1 MQLFPL
7 AKGNF
12 NYSNKHTFSLLLDCT
27 KKSARGNERRKIM
40 NKILMFVEDK
50 LVPPLNKMAN
60 QHHLNA
66 VKNGMMVTVPLTII
80 GSIFLL
86 IPNIPIDPIQS
97 FFEPYAAMIT
107 TVNTITIGIVGLV
120 GAASVAY
127 YFALGYTDIKI
138 DPLITA
144 FVSVA
149 AFLLATLTDEYAIN
163 LELFGTKGL
172 FTAILV
178 ALMSGMIMHFFQKR
192 DLVIHFPDTVPPLVS
207 KSFMSLVP
215 AFVILTIIWI
225 IRVILGINV
234 NQILMDCFSP
244 FVFALNTLP
253 GFLVFMFIRSML
265 WSVGIHGGAVLA
277 VADPFFLTM
286 FGANAA
292 AFAAGTQPPYI
303 TASGFT
309 MFVFL
314 GGGGATLPLVLMM
327 IRSKEKGFSTLG
339 KLCLPASIFEI
350 NEPVV
355 FGVPLV
361 MNPYMMIPY
370 TLSTL
375 ILSAGTYLLMLFNSI
390 GRPVANIPW
399 TIPPLFSHYL
409 VTGGNI
415 PAVIWGGISLLI
427 AGCIYYPF
435 FKAMERQRLAVEKRI
450 GA

>member
-1 MQLFPL
+1 M
-7 AKGNF
+7 
-12 NYSNKHTFSLLLDCT
+12 T
-27 KKSARGNERRKIM
+27 
-40 NKILMFVEDK
+40 KILNFVETK
-50 LVPPLNKMAN
+50 LAPPLNKMAS
-60 QHHLNA
+60 QHHLSA
-66 VKNGMMVTVPLTII
+66 VKNGMIVTVPLTII

-86 IPNIPIDPIQS
+86 IPNIPIAAIKN
-97 FFEPYAAMIT
+97 FFEPYANMIT
-107 TVNTITIGIVGLV
+107 TVNTVTIGSVGLV

-127 YFALGYTDIKI
+127 YFALEYTDIKI

-144 FVSVA
+144 FVSVV
-149 AFLLATLTDEYAIN
+149 AFLLATLTDEFTIDTG
-163 LELFGTKGL
+163 LFGTRGL
-172 FTAILV
+172 FTGILV
-178 ALMSGMIMHFFQKR
+178 ALLTGTITHFFQKKN
-192 DLVIHFPDTVPPLVS
+192 LVIRFPDTVPPLVS
-207 KSFMSLVP
+207 KSFMSLIP
-215 AFVILTIIWI
+215 AFVVLTLVWI
-225 IRVILGINV
+225 IRVVLGINV
-234 NQILMDCFSP
+234 NQVLMDCFSP
-244 FVFALNTLP
+244 FIFALNTLP

-286 FGANAA
+286 FGENVA
-292 AFAAGTQPPYI
+292 AFAAGTLPPYI

-339 KLCLPASIFEI
+339 KLCLPASLFEI

-375 ILSAGTYLLMLFNSI
+375 TLSAGTYLLMLFNII

-415 PAVIWGGISLLI
+415 PAVIWGIAELFI
-427 AGCIYYPF
+427 AGAIYYPF
-435 FKAMERQRLAVEKRI
+435 FKAMEKQRLEGNEI
-450 GA
+450 E

>member
-1 MQLFPL
+1 
-7 AKGNF
+7 
-12 NYSNKHTFSLLLDCT
+12 
-27 KKSARGNERRKIM
+27 M
-40 NKILMFVEDK
+40 NKILNFVETK
-50 LVPPLNKMAN
+50 LAPPLNKMAS
-60 QHHLNA
+60 QHHLSA
-66 VKNGMMVTVPLTII
+66 VKNGMIVTVPLTII

-86 IPNIPIDPIQS
+86 IPNIPIAAIKN
-97 FFEPYAAMIT
+97 FFEPYANMIT
-107 TVNTITIGIVGLV
+107 TVNTVTIGSVGLV

-127 YFALGYTDIKI
+127 YFALEYTDIKI

-144 FVSVA
+144 FVSVV
-149 AFLLATLTDEYAIN
+149 AFLLATLTDEFTIDTG
-163 LELFGTKGL
+163 LFGTRGL
-172 FTAILV
+172 FTGILV
-178 ALMSGMIMHFFQKR
+178 ALLTGTITHFFQKKN
-192 DLVIHFPDTVPPLVS
+192 LVIRFPDTVPPLVS
-207 KSFMSLVP
+207 KSFMSLIP
-215 AFVILTIIWI
+215 ALVVLTLVWI
-225 IRVILGINV
+225 IRVVLGINV
-234 NQILMDCFSP
+234 NQVLMDCFSP
-244 FVFALNTLP
+244 FIFALNTLP

-286 FGANAA
+286 FGENVA
-292 AFAAGTQPPYI
+292 AFAAGTLPPYI

-339 KLCLPASIFEI
+339 KLCLPASLFEI

-375 ILSAGTYLLMLFNSI
+375 TLSAGTYLLMLFNII

-415 PAVIWGGISLLI
+415 PAVIWGIAELFI
-427 AGCIYYPF
+427 AGAIYYPF
-435 FKAMERQRLAVEKRI
+435 FKAMEKQRLEGNEI
-450 GA
+450 E

>member
-1 MQLFPL
+1 
-7 AKGNF
+7 
-12 NYSNKHTFSLLLDCT
+12 
-27 KKSARGNERRKIM
+27 M
-40 NKILMFVEDK
+40 NKILNFVETK
-50 LVPPLNKMAN
+50 LAPPLNKMAS
-60 QHHLNA
+60 QHHLSA
-66 VKNGMMVTVPLTII
+66 VKNGMIVTVPLTII

-86 IPNIPIDPIQS
+86 IPNIPIAAIKN
-97 FFEPYAAMIT
+97 FFEPYANMIT
-107 TVNTITIGIVGLV
+107 TVNTVSIGSVGLV

-127 YFALGYTDIKI
+127 YFALEYTDIKI

-144 FVSVA
+144 FVSVV
-149 AFLLATLTDEYAIN
+149 AFLLATLTDEFTIDTG
-163 LELFGTKGL
+163 LFGTRGL
-172 FTAILV
+172 FTGILV
-178 ALMSGMIMHFFQKR
+178 ALLTGTITHFFQKKN
-192 DLVIHFPDTVPPLVS
+192 LVIRFPDTVPPLVS
-207 KSFMSLVP
+207 KSFMSLIP
-215 AFVILTIIWI
+215 AFVVLTLVWI
-225 IRVILGINV
+225 IRVVLGINV
-234 NQILMDCFSP
+234 NQVLMDCFSP
-244 FVFALNTLP
+244 FIFALNTLP

-286 FGANAA
+286 FGENVA
-292 AFAAGTQPPYI
+292 AFAAGTLPPYI

-339 KLCLPASIFEI
+339 KLCLPASLFEI

-375 ILSAGTYLLMLFNSI
+375 TLSAGTYLLMLFNII

-415 PAVIWGGISLLI
+415 PAVIWGIAELFI
-427 AGCIYYPF
+427 AGAIYYPF
-435 FKAMERQRLAVEKRI
+435 FKAMEKQRLEGNEI
-450 GA
+450 E

>member
-1 MQLFPL
+1 
-7 AKGNF
+7 
-12 NYSNKHTFSLLLDCT
+12 
-27 KKSARGNERRKIM
+27 M
-40 NKILMFVEDK
+40 NKILNFVETK
-50 LVPPLNKMAN
+50 LAPPLNKMAS
-60 QHHLNA
+60 QHHLSA
-66 VKNGMMVTVPLTII
+66 VKNGMIVTVPLTII

-86 IPNIPIDPIQS
+86 IPNIPIAAIKN
-97 FFEPYAAMIT
+97 FFEPYANMIT
-107 TVNTITIGIVGLV
+107 TVNTVTIGSVGLV

-127 YFALGYTDIKI
+127 YFALEYTDIKI

-144 FVSVA
+144 FVSVV
-149 AFLLATLTDEYAIN
+149 AFLLATLTDEFTIDTG
-163 LELFGTKGL
+163 LFGTRGL
-172 FTAILV
+172 FTGILV
-178 ALMSGMIMHFFQKR
+178 ALLTGTITHFFQKKN
-192 DLVIHFPDTVPPLVS
+192 LVIRFPDTVPPLVS
-207 KSFMSLVP
+207 KSFMSLIP
-215 AFVILTIIWI
+215 AFVVLTLVWI
-225 IRVILGINV
+225 IRVVLGINV
-234 NQILMDCFSP
+234 NQVLMDCFSP
-244 FVFALNTLP
+244 FIFALNTLP

-286 FGANAA
+286 FGENVA
-292 AFAAGTQPPYI
+292 AFAAGTLPPYI

-327 IRSKEKGFSTLG
+327 ICSKEKGFSTLG
-339 KLCLPASIFEI
+339 KLCLPASLFEI

-375 ILSAGTYLLMLFNSI
+375 TLSAGTYLLMLFNII

-415 PAVIWGGISLLI
+415 PAVIWGIAELFI
-427 AGCIYYPF
+427 AGAIYYPF
-435 FKAMERQRLAVEKRI
+435 FKAMEKQRLEGNEI
-450 GA
+450 E

>member
-1 MQLFPL
+1 
-7 AKGNF
+7 
-12 NYSNKHTFSLLLDCT
+12 
-27 KKSARGNERRKIM
+27 M
-40 NKILMFVEDK
+40 NKILNFVETK
-50 LVPPLNKMAN
+50 LAPPLNKMAS
-60 QHHLNA
+60 QHHLSA
-66 VKNGMMVTVPLTII
+66 VKNGMIVTVPLTII

-86 IPNIPIDPIQS
+86 IPNIPIAAIKN
-97 FFEPYAAMIT
+97 FFEPYANMIT
-107 TVNTITIGIVGLV
+107 TVNTVTIGSVGLV

-127 YFALGYTDIKI
+127 YFALEYTDIKI

-144 FVSVA
+144 FVSVV
-149 AFLLATLTDEYAIN
+149 AFLLATLTDEFTIDTG
-163 LELFGTKGL
+163 LFGTRGL
-172 FTAILV
+172 FTGILV
-178 ALMSGMIMHFFQKR
+178 ALLTGTITHFFQKKN
-192 DLVIHFPDTVPPLVS
+192 LVIRFPDTVPPLVS
-207 KSFMSLVP
+207 KSFMSLIP
-215 AFVILTIIWI
+215 AFVVLTLVWI
-225 IRVILGINV
+225 IRVVLGINV
-234 NQILMDCFSP
+234 NQVLMDCFSP
-244 FVFALNTLP
+244 FIFALNTLP

-286 FGANAA
+286 FGENVA
-292 AFAAGTQPPYI
+292 AFAAGTLPPYI

-339 KLCLPASIFEI
+339 KLCLPASLFEI

-375 ILSAGTYLLMLFNSI
+375 TLSAGTYLLMLFNII

-415 PAVIWGGISLLI
+415 PAVIWGIAELFI
-427 AGCIYYPF
+427 AGAIYYPF
-435 FKAMERQRLAVEKRI
+435 FKAMEKQRLEGNEIK
-450 GA
+450 

>member
-1 MQLFPL
+1 
-7 AKGNF
+7 
-12 NYSNKHTFSLLLDCT
+12 
-27 KKSARGNERRKIM
+27 M
-40 NKILMFVEDK
+40 NKIVNFVETK
-50 LVPPLNKMAN
+50 LAPPLNKMAS
-60 QHHLNA
+60 QHHLSV
-66 VKNGMMVTVPLTII
+66 VKNGMIVTVPLTII

-86 IPNIPIDPIQS
+86 IPNIPIAAIKN
-97 FFEPYAAMIT
+97 FFEPYANMIT
-107 TVNTITIGIVGLV
+107 TVNTVTIGSVGLV

-127 YFALGYTDIKI
+127 YFALEYTDIKI

-144 FVSVA
+144 FVSVV
-149 AFLLATLTDEYAIN
+149 AFLLATLTDEFTIDTG
-163 LELFGTKGL
+163 LFGTRGL
-172 FTAILV
+172 FTGILV
-178 ALMSGMIMHFFQKR
+178 ALLTGTITHFFQKKN
-192 DLVIHFPDTVPPLVS
+192 LVIRFPDTVPPLVS
-207 KSFMSLVP
+207 KSFMSLIP
-215 AFVILTIIWI
+215 AFVVLTLVWI
-225 IRVILGINV
+225 IRVVLGINV
-234 NQILMDCFSP
+234 NQVLMDCFSP
-244 FVFALNTLP
+244 FIFALNTLP

-286 FGANAA
+286 FGENVA
-292 AFAAGTQPPYI
+292 AFAAGTLPPYI

-339 KLCLPASIFEI
+339 KLCLPASLFEI

-375 ILSAGTYLLMLFNSI
+375 TLSAGTYLLMLFNII

-415 PAVIWGGISLLI
+415 PAVIWGIAELFI
-427 AGCIYYPF
+427 AGAIYYPF
-435 FKAMERQRLAVEKRI
+435 FKAMEKQRLEGNEI
-450 GA
+450 E

>member
-1 MQLFPL
+1 
-7 AKGNF
+7 
-12 NYSNKHTFSLLLDCT
+12 
-27 KKSARGNERRKIM
+27 M
-40 NKILMFVEDK
+40 NKILNFVETK
-50 LVPPLNKMAN
+50 LAPPLNKMAS
-60 QHHLNA
+60 QHHLSA
-66 VKNGMMVTVPLTII
+66 VKNGMIVTVPLTII

-86 IPNIPIDPIQS
+86 IPNIPIAAIKN
-97 FFEPYAAMIT
+97 FFEPYANMIT
-107 TVNTITIGIVGLV
+107 TVNTVTIGSVGLV

-127 YFALGYTDIKI
+127 YFALEYTDIKI

-144 FVSVA
+144 FVSVV
-149 AFLLATLTDEYAIN
+149 AFLLATLTDEFTIDTG
-163 LELFGTKGL
+163 LFGTRGL
-172 FTAILV
+172 FTGILV
-178 ALMSGMIMHFFQKR
+178 ALLTGTITHFFQKKN
-192 DLVIHFPDTVPPLVS
+192 LVIRFPDTVPPLVS
-207 KSFMSLVP
+207 KSFMSPIP
-215 AFVILTIIWI
+215 AFVVLTLVWI
-225 IRVILGINV
+225 IRVVLGINV
-234 NQILMDCFSP
+234 NQVLMDCFSP
-244 FVFALNTLP
+244 FIFALNTLP

-286 FGANAA
+286 FGENVA
-292 AFAAGTQPPYI
+292 AFAAGTLPPYI

-339 KLCLPASIFEI
+339 KLCLPASLFEI

-375 ILSAGTYLLMLFNSI
+375 TLSAGTYLLMLFNII

-415 PAVIWGGISLLI
+415 PAVIWGIAELFI
-427 AGCIYYPF
+427 AGAIYYPF
-435 FKAMERQRLAVEKRI
+435 FKAMEKQRLEGNEI
-450 GA
+450 E

>member
-1 MQLFPL
+1 
-7 AKGNF
+7 
-12 NYSNKHTFSLLLDCT
+12 
-27 KKSARGNERRKIM
+27 M
-40 NKILMFVEDK
+40 NKILNFVETK
-50 LVPPLNKMAN
+50 LAPPLNKMAS
-60 QHHLNA
+60 QHHLSA
-66 VKNGMMVTVPLTII
+66 VKNGMIVTVPLTII

-86 IPNIPIDPIQS
+86 IPNTPIAAIKN
-97 FFEPYAAMIT
+97 FFEPYANMIT
-107 TVNTITIGIVGLV
+107 TVNTVTIGSVGLV

-127 YFALGYTDIKI
+127 YFALEYTDIKI

-144 FVSVA
+144 FVSVV
-149 AFLLATLTDEYAIN
+149 AFLLATLTDEFTIDTG
-163 LELFGTKGL
+163 LFGTRGL
-172 FTAILV
+172 FTGILV
-178 ALMSGMIMHFFQKR
+178 ALLTGTITHFFQKKN
-192 DLVIHFPDTVPPLVS
+192 LVIRFPDTVPPLVS
-207 KSFMSLVP
+207 KSFMSLIP
-215 AFVILTIIWI
+215 AFVVLTLVWI
-225 IRVILGINV
+225 IRVVLGINV
-234 NQILMDCFSP
+234 NQVLMDCFSP
-244 FVFALNTLP
+244 FIFALNTLP

-286 FGANAA
+286 FGENVA
-292 AFAAGTQPPYI
+292 AFAAGTLPPYI

-339 KLCLPASIFEI
+339 KLCLPASLFEI

-375 ILSAGTYLLMLFNSI
+375 TLSAGTYLLMLFNII

-415 PAVIWGGISLLI
+415 PAVIWGIAELFI
-427 AGCIYYPF
+427 AGAIYYPF
-435 FKAMERQRLAVEKRI
+435 FKAMEKQRLEGNEI
-450 GA
+450 E

>member
-1 MQLFPL
+1 
-7 AKGNF
+7 
-12 NYSNKHTFSLLLDCT
+12 
-27 KKSARGNERRKIM
+27 M
-40 NKILMFVEDK
+40 NKILNFVETK
-50 LVPPLNKMAN
+50 LAPPLNKMAS
-60 QHHLNA
+60 QHHLSV
-66 VKNGMMVTVPLTII
+66 VKNGMIVTVPLTII

-86 IPNIPIDPIQS
+86 IPNIPIAAIKN
-97 FFEPYAAMIT
+97 FFEPYANMIT
-107 TVNTITIGIVGLV
+107 TVNTVTIGSVGLV

-127 YFALGYTDIKI
+127 YFALEYTDIKI

-144 FVSVA
+144 FVSVV
-149 AFLLATLTDEYAIN
+149 AFLLATLTDEFTIDTG
-163 LELFGTKGL
+163 LCGTRGL
-172 FTAILV
+172 FTGILV
-178 ALMSGMIMHFFQKR
+178 ALLTGTITHFFQKKN
-192 DLVIHFPDTVPPLVS
+192 LVIRFPDTVPPLVS
-207 KSFMSLVP
+207 KSFMSLIP
-215 AFVILTIIWI
+215 AFVVLTLVWI
-225 IRVILGINV
+225 IRVVLGINV
-234 NQILMDCFSP
+234 NQVLMDCFSP
-244 FVFALNTLP
+244 FIFALNTLP

-286 FGANAA
+286 FGENVA
-292 AFAAGTQPPYI
+292 AFAAGTLPPYI

-339 KLCLPASIFEI
+339 KLCLPASLFEI

-375 ILSAGTYLLMLFNSI
+375 TLSAGTYLLMLFNII

-415 PAVIWGGISLLI
+415 PAVIWGIAELFI
-427 AGCIYYPF
+427 AGAIYYPF
-435 FKAMERQRLAVEKRI
+435 FKAMEKLRLEGNEI
-450 GA
+450 E

>member
-1 MQLFPL
+1 
-7 AKGNF
+7 
-12 NYSNKHTFSLLLDCT
+12 
-27 KKSARGNERRKIM
+27 M
-40 NKILMFVEDK
+40 NKILNFVETK
-50 LVPPLNKMAN
+50 LAPPLNKMAS
-60 QHHLNA
+60 QHHLSA
-66 VKNGMMVTVPLTII
+66 VKNGMIVTVPLTII

-86 IPNIPIDPIQS
+86 IPNIPIAAIKN
-97 FFEPYAAMIT
+97 FFEPYANMIT
-107 TVNTITIGIVGLV
+107 TVNTVTIGSVGLV

-127 YFALGYTDIKI
+127 YFALEYTDIKI

-144 FVSVA
+144 FVSVV
-149 AFLLATLTDEYAIN
+149 AFLLATLTDEFTIDTG
-163 LELFGTKGL
+163 LFGTRGL
-172 FTAILV
+172 FTGILV
-178 ALMSGMIMHFFQKR
+178 ALLTGTITHFFQKKN
-192 DLVIHFPDTVPPLVS
+192 LVIRFPDTVPPLVS
-207 KSFMSLVP
+207 KSFMSLIP
-215 AFVILTIIWI
+215 AFVVLTLVWI
-225 IRVILGINV
+225 IRVVLGINV
-234 NQILMDCFSP
+234 NQVLMDCFSP
-244 FVFALNTLP
+244 FIFALNTLP

-286 FGANAA
+286 FGENV
-292 AFAAGTQPPYI
+292 

-339 KLCLPASIFEI
+339 KLCLPASLFEI

-375 ILSAGTYLLMLFNSI
+375 TLSAGTYLLMLFHII

-415 PAVIWGGISLLI
+415 PAVIWGIAELFI
-427 AGCIYYPF
+427 AGAIYYPF
-435 FKAMERQRLAVEKRI
+435 FKAMEKQRLEGNEI
-450 GA
+450 E

>member
-1 MQLFPL
+1 
-7 AKGNF
+7 
-12 NYSNKHTFSLLLDCT
+12 
-27 KKSARGNERRKIM
+27 M
-40 NKILMFVEDK
+40 NKILNFVETK
-50 LVPPLNKMAN
+50 MAPPLNKMAT
-60 QHHLNA
+60 QHHLSA
-66 VKNGMMVTVPLTII
+66 VKDGMMVTVPLTII

-86 IPNIPIDPIQS
+86 IPNIPISFIES
-97 FFEPYAAMIT
+97 FFEPYAAIIT
-107 TVNTITIGIVGLV
+107 TVNSVTIGIVGLV
-120 GAASVAY
+120 GAGSVAY
-127 YFALGYTDIKI
+127 YFANGYNDHKP

-144 FVSVA
+144 FISIS
-149 AFLLATLTDEYAIN
+149 AFLLATLSEEYVIDTGV
-163 LELFGTKGL
+163 FGTKGL

-178 ALMSGMIMHFFQKR
+178 ALFTGTVIHFFQKK

-207 KSFMSLVP
+207 KSFMSLIP
-215 AFVILTIIWI
+215 AFVVLTVVWVVRI
-225 IRVILGINV
+225 VCGINI
-234 NQILMDCFSP
+234 NQVLMDCFSP

-277 VADPFFLTM
+277 VADPFFLAM
-286 FGANAA
+286 FGENAA
-292 AFAAGTQPPYI
+292 AYAAGTLPPYI

-327 IRSKEKGFSTLG
+327 MKSKEKGFSTLG
-339 KLCLPASIFEI
+339 KLCLPASLFEI

-375 ILSAGTYLLMLFNSI
+375 VLSAGTYLLMMFNII

-399 TIPPLFSHYL
+399 TLPPLFSHYL

-415 PAVIWGGISLLI
+415 PAVIWGVVSLFI

-435 FKAMERQRLAVEKRI
+435 FKAMERQRLSKKED
-450 GA
+450 

>member
-1 MQLFPL
+1 
-7 AKGNF
+7 
-12 NYSNKHTFSLLLDCT
+12 
-27 KKSARGNERRKIM
+27 M
-40 NKILMFVEDK
+40 NKILNFVETK
-50 LVPPLNKMAN
+50 LAPPLNKMAS
-60 QHHLNA
+60 QHHLSA
-66 VKNGMMVTVPLTII
+66 VKNGMIVTVPLTII

-86 IPNIPIDPIQS
+86 IPNIPIAAIKN
-97 FFEPYAAMIT
+97 FFEPYANMIT
-107 TVNTITIGIVGLV
+107 TVNTVTIGSVGLV

-127 YFALGYTDIKI
+127 YFALEYTDIKI

-144 FVSVA
+144 FVSVV
-149 AFLLATLTDEYAIN
+149 AFLLATLTDEFTIDTG
-163 LELFGTKGL
+163 LFGTRGL
-172 FTAILV
+172 FTGILV
-178 ALMSGMIMHFFQKR
+178 ALLTGTITHFFQKKN
-192 DLVIHFPDTVPPLVS
+192 LVIRFPDTVPPLVS
-207 KSFMSLVP
+207 KSFMSLIP
-215 AFVILTIIWI
+215 AFVVLTLVWI
-225 IRVILGINV
+225 IRVVLGINV
-234 NQILMDCFSP
+234 NQVLMDCFSP
-244 FVFALNTLP
+244 FIFALNTLP

-286 FGANAA
+286 FGENVA
-292 AFAAGTQPPYI
+292 AFAAGTLPPYI

-339 KLCLPASIFEI
+339 KLCLPVSLFEI

-375 ILSAGTYLLMLFNSI
+375 TLSAGTYLLMLFNII

-415 PAVIWGGISLLI
+415 PAVIWGIAELFI
-427 AGCIYYPF
+427 AGAIYYPF
-435 FKAMERQRLAVEKRI
+435 FKAMEKQRLEGNEI
-450 GA
+450 E

>member
-1 MQLFPL
+1 
-7 AKGNF
+7 
-12 NYSNKHTFSLLLDCT
+12 
-27 KKSARGNERRKIM
+27 M
-40 NKILMFVEDK
+40 NKILNFVEEK
-50 LVPPLNKMAN
+50 LAPPLNKMAN

-80 GSIFLL
+80 GSLFLL
-86 IPNIPIDPIQS
+86 VPNIPIDFIKS

-107 TVNTITIGIVGLV
+107 TVNSVTIGIVGLV

-127 YFALGYTDIKI
+127 YFAEGYTDIKI
-138 DPLITA
+138 DALITA
-144 FVSVA
+144 IISVA
-149 AFLLATLTDEYAIN
+149 AFLLITVNEEFGIN
-163 LELFGTKGL
+163 TELFGTKGL
-172 FTAILV
+172 FTAIIV
-178 ALMSGMIMHFFQKR
+178 ALLTGTIMHFFQKR
-192 DLVIHFPDTVPPLVS
+192 NLVIHFPDTVPPLAS
-207 KSFMSLVP
+207 KSFMSLIP
-215 AFVILTIIWI
+215 ALAVLTLVWI
-225 IRVILGINV
+225 VRVILGLDV
-234 NQILMDCFSP
+234 NQILMNCFSL

-292 AFAAGTQPPYI
+292 AYAAGTLPPYI

-314 GGGGATLPLVLMM
+314 GGGGATLPLVMMM

-339 KLCLPASIFEI
+339 KLCLPASLFEI

-370 TLSTL
+370 TLTTL
-375 ILSAGTYLLMLFNSI
+375 TLSAGTYLLMMLNII

-399 TIPPLFSHYL
+399 TIPPIFSHYL

-415 PAVIWGGISLLI
+415 PAVIWGILSLII
-427 AGCIYYPF
+427 AGAIYYPF
-435 FKAMERQRLAVEKRI
+435 FKAMERQRLSGELS
-450 GA
+450 GGMNDE

>member
-1 MQLFPL
+1 
-7 AKGNF
+7 
-12 NYSNKHTFSLLLDCT
+12 
-27 KKSARGNERRKIM
+27 M
-40 NKILMFVEDK
+40 NKILNFVETK
-50 LVPPLNKMAN
+50 LAPPLNKMAS
-60 QHHLNA
+60 QHHLSA
-66 VKNGMMVTVPLTII
+66 VKNGMIVTVPLTII

-86 IPNIPIDPIQS
+86 IPNIPIAAIKN
-97 FFEPYAAMIT
+97 FFEPYANMIT
-107 TVNTITIGIVGLV
+107 TVNTVTIGSVGLV
-120 GAASVAY
+120 GAASVVY
-127 YFALGYTDIKI
+127 YFALEYTDIKI

-144 FVSVA
+144 FVSVV
-149 AFLLATLTDEYAIN
+149 AFLLATLTDEFTIDTG
-163 LELFGTKGL
+163 LFGTRGL
-172 FTAILV
+172 FTGILV
-178 ALMSGMIMHFFQKR
+178 ALLTGTITHFFQKKN
-192 DLVIHFPDTVPPLVS
+192 LVIRFPDTVPPLVS
-207 KSFMSLVP
+207 KSFMSLIP
-215 AFVILTIIWI
+215 AFVVLTLVWI
-225 IRVILGINV
+225 IRVVLGINV
-234 NQILMDCFSP
+234 NQVLMDCFSP
-244 FVFALNTLP
+244 FIFALNTLP

-286 FGANAA
+286 FGENVA
-292 AFAAGTQPPYI
+292 AFAAGTLPPYI

-339 KLCLPASIFEI
+339 KLCLPASLFEI

-375 ILSAGTYLLMLFNSI
+375 TLSAGTYLLMLFNII

-415 PAVIWGGISLLI
+415 PAVIWGIAELFI
-427 AGCIYYPF
+427 AGAIYYPF
-435 FKAMERQRLAVEKRI
+435 FKAMEKQRLEGNEI
-450 GA
+450 E

>member
-1 MQLFPL
+1 
-7 AKGNF
+7 
-12 NYSNKHTFSLLLDCT
+12 
-27 KKSARGNERRKIM
+27 M
-40 NKILMFVEDK
+40 NKILNFVETK
-50 LVPPLNKMAN
+50 LAPPLNKMAS
-60 QHHLNA
+60 QHHLSA
-66 VKNGMMVTVPLTII
+66 VKNGMIVTVPLTII

-86 IPNIPIDPIQS
+86 IPNIPIAAIKN
-97 FFEPYAAMIT
+97 FFEPYANMIT
-107 TVNTITIGIVGLV
+107 TVNTVTIGSVGLV

-127 YFALGYTDIKI
+127 YFALEYTDIKI

-144 FVSVA
+144 FVSVV
-149 AFLLATLTDEYAIN
+149 AFLLATLTDEFTIDTG
-163 LELFGTKGL
+163 LFGTRGL
-172 FTAILV
+172 FTGILV
-178 ALMSGMIMHFFQKR
+178 ALLTGTITHFFQKKN
-192 DLVIHFPDTVPPLVS
+192 LVIRFPDTVPPLVS
-207 KSFMSLVP
+207 KSFMSLIP
-215 AFVILTIIWI
+215 AFVVLTLVWI
-225 IRVILGINV
+225 IRVVLGINV
-234 NQILMDCFSP
+234 NQVLMDCFSP
-244 FVFALNTLP
+244 FIFALNTLP

-286 FGANAA
+286 FGENVA
-292 AFAAGTQPPYI
+292 AFAAGTLPPYI

-339 KLCLPASIFEI
+339 KLCLPASLFEI

-375 ILSAGTYLLMLFNSI
+375 TLSAGTYLLMLFNII

-409 VTGGNI
+409 VTDGNI
-415 PAVIWGGISLLI
+415 PAVIWGIAELFI
-427 AGCIYYPF
+427 AGAIYYPF
-435 FKAMERQRLAVEKRI
+435 FKAMEKQRLEGNEI
-450 GA
+450 E

>member
-1 MQLFPL
+1 
-7 AKGNF
+7 
-12 NYSNKHTFSLLLDCT
+12 
-27 KKSARGNERRKIM
+27 M
-40 NKILMFVEDK
+40 NKILNFVETK
-50 LVPPLNKMAN
+50 LAPPLNKMAS
-60 QHHLNA
+60 QHHLSA
-66 VKNGMMVTVPLTII
+66 VKNGMIVTVPLTII

-86 IPNIPIDPIQS
+86 IPNIPIAAIKN
-97 FFEPYAAMIT
+97 FFEPYANMIT
-107 TVNTITIGIVGLV
+107 TVNTVTIGSVGLV

-127 YFALGYTDIKI
+127 YFALEYTDIKI

-144 FVSVA
+144 FVSVV
-149 AFLLATLTDEYAIN
+149 AFLLATLTDEFTIDTG
-163 LELFGTKGL
+163 LFGTRGL
-172 FTAILV
+172 FTGILV
-178 ALMSGMIMHFFQKR
+178 ALLTGTITHFFQKKN
-192 DLVIHFPDTVPPLVS
+192 LVIRFPDTVPPLVS
-207 KSFMSLVP
+207 KSFMSLIP
-215 AFVILTIIWI
+215 AFVVLTLVWI
-225 IRVILGINV
+225 IRVVLGINV
-234 NQILMDCFSP
+234 NQVLMDCFSP
-244 FVFALNTLP
+244 FIFALNTLP

-286 FGANAA
+286 FGENVA
-292 AFAAGTQPPYI
+292 AFAAGTLPPYI

-339 KLCLPASIFEI
+339 KLCLPASLFEI

-375 ILSAGTYLLMLFNSI
+375 TLSAGTYLLMLFNII
-390 GRPVANIPW
+390 GRAVANIPW

-415 PAVIWGGISLLI
+415 PAVIWGIAELFI
-427 AGCIYYPF
+427 AGAIYYPF
-435 FKAMERQRLAVEKRI
+435 FKAMEKQRLEGNEIK
-450 GA
+450 

>member
-1 MQLFPL
+1 
-7 AKGNF
+7 
-12 NYSNKHTFSLLLDCT
+12 
-27 KKSARGNERRKIM
+27 M
-40 NKILMFVEDK
+40 NKILNFVETK
-50 LVPPLNKMAN
+50 LAPPLNKMAS
-60 QHHLNA
+60 QHHLSA
-66 VKNGMMVTVPLTII
+66 VKNGMIVTVPLTII

-86 IPNIPIDPIQS
+86 IPNIPIAAIKN
-97 FFEPYAAMIT
+97 FFEPYANMIT
-107 TVNTITIGIVGLV
+107 TVNTVTIGSVGLV

-127 YFALGYTDIKI
+127 YFALEYTDIKI

-144 FVSVA
+144 FVSVV
-149 AFLLATLTDEYAIN
+149 AFLLATLTDEFTIDTG
-163 LELFGTKGL
+163 LFGTRGL
-172 FTAILV
+172 FTGILV
-178 ALMSGMIMHFFQKR
+178 ALLTGTITHFFQKKN
-192 DLVIHFPDTVPPLVS
+192 LVIRFPDTVPPLVS
-207 KSFMSLVP
+207 KSFMSLIP
-215 AFVILTIIWI
+215 AFVVLTLVWI
-225 IRVILGINV
+225 IRVVLGINV
-234 NQILMDCFSP
+234 NQVLMDCFSP
-244 FVFALNTLP
+244 FIFALNT
-253 GFLVFMFIRSML
+253 LVFMFIRSML

-286 FGANAA
+286 FGENVA
-292 AFAAGTQPPYI
+292 AFAAGTLPPYI

-339 KLCLPASIFEI
+339 KLCLPASLFEI

-375 ILSAGTYLLMLFNSI
+375 TLSAGTYLLMLFNII

-415 PAVIWGGISLLI
+415 PAVIWGIAELFI
-427 AGCIYYPF
+427 AGAIYYPF
-435 FKAMERQRLAVEKRI
+435 FKAMEKQRLEGNEI
-450 GA
+450 E

>member
-1 MQLFPL
+1 
-7 AKGNF
+7 
-12 NYSNKHTFSLLLDCT
+12 
-27 KKSARGNERRKIM
+27 M
-40 NKILMFVEDK
+40 NKILNFVETK
-50 LVPPLNKMAN
+50 LAPPLNKMAS
-60 QHHLNA
+60 QHHLSA
-66 VKNGMMVTVPLTII
+66 VKNGMIVTVPLTII

-86 IPNIPIDPIQS
+86 IPNIPIAAIKN
-97 FFEPYAAMIT
+97 FFEPYANMIT
-107 TVNTITIGIVGLV
+107 TVNTVTIGSVGLV

-127 YFALGYTDIKI
+127 YFALEYTDIKI

-144 FVSVA
+144 FVSVV
-149 AFLLATLTDEYAIN
+149 AFLLATLTDEFTIDTG
-163 LELFGTKGL
+163 LFGTRGL
-172 FTAILV
+172 FTGILV
-178 ALMSGMIMHFFQKR
+178 ALLTGTITHFFQKKN
-192 DLVIHFPDTVPPLVS
+192 LVIRFPDTVPPLVS
-207 KSFMSLVP
+207 KSFMSLIP
-215 AFVILTIIWI
+215 AFVVLTLVWI
-225 IRVILGINV
+225 IRVVLGINV
-234 NQILMDCFSP
+234 NQVLMDCFSP
-244 FVFALNTLP
+244 FIFALNTLS

-286 FGANAA
+286 FGENVA
-292 AFAAGTQPPYI
+292 AFAAGTLPPYI

-339 KLCLPASIFEI
+339 KLCLPASLFEI

-375 ILSAGTYLLMLFNSI
+375 TLSAGTYLLMLFNII

-415 PAVIWGGISLLI
+415 PAVIWGIAELFI
-427 AGCIYYPF
+427 AGAIYYPF
-435 FKAMERQRLAVEKRI
+435 FKAMEKQRLEGNEIK
-450 GA
+450 

>member
-1 MQLFPL
+1 M
-7 AKGNF
+7 
-12 NYSNKHTFSLLLDCT
+12 D
-27 KKSARGNERRKIM
+27 
-40 NKILMFVEDK
+40 KILYFVEHK
-50 LVPPLNKMAN
+50 LAPPLTKLAR
-60 QHHLNA
+60 QHHLSA
-66 VKNGMMVTVPLTII
+66 VKDGMMVTVPLTII

-86 IPNIPIDPIQS
+86 IPNIPIDAIKN
-97 FFEPYAAMIT
+97 FFAPYAGMIT
-107 TVNTITIGIVGLV
+107 TVNSITIGIVALV
-120 GAASVAY
+120 GAGSVAY
-127 YFALGYTDIKI
+127 HFALGYTDIRV
-138 DPLITA
+138 DPLITGI
-144 FVSVA
+144 VSISG
-149 AFLLATLTDEYAIN
+149 FLLATLTDEFAIDVS
-163 LELFGTKGL
+163 LFGTKGL
-172 FTAILV
+172 FTAIIV
-178 ALMSGMIMHFFQKR
+178 ALFTGTMMHFFQKR

-207 KSFMSLVP
+207 KSFMSLIP
-215 AFVILTIIWI
+215 AFVLLTVIWLV
-225 IRVILGINV
+225 RVILGINV
-234 NQILMDCFSP
+234 NQLLMDCFSP

-265 WSVGIHGGAVLA
+265 WSIGIHGGAVLA

-286 FGANAA
+286 FGENAA
-292 AFAAGTQPPYI
+292 AFAAGTLPPYI

-327 IRSKEKGFSTLG
+327 IRSKDKGFSTLG
-339 KLCLPASIFEI
+339 KLSLPASLFEI

-375 ILSAGTYLLMLFNSI
+375 TLSAGTYILMSLNII

-415 PAVIWGGISLLI
+415 PAVIWGVIELII

-435 FKAMERQRLAVEKRI
+435 FKAMENQRLQTVDA
-450 GA
+450 

>member
-1 MQLFPL
+1 
-7 AKGNF
+7 
-12 NYSNKHTFSLLLDCT
+12 
-27 KKSARGNERRKIM
+27 M
-40 NKILMFVEDK
+40 NKLLNFVETK
-50 LVPPLNKMAN
+50 LAPPLNKMAS
-60 QHHLNA
+60 QHHLSA
-66 VKNGMMVTVPLTII
+66 VKNGMIVTVPLTII

-86 IPNIPIDPIQS
+86 IPNIPIAAIKN
-97 FFEPYAAMIT
+97 FFEPYANMIT
-107 TVNTITIGIVGLV
+107 TVNTVTIGSVGLV

-127 YFALGYTDIKI
+127 YFALEYTDIKI

-144 FVSVA
+144 FVSVV
-149 AFLLATLTDEYAIN
+149 AFLLATLTDEFTIDTG
-163 LELFGTKGL
+163 LFGTRGL
-172 FTAILV
+172 FTGILV
-178 ALMSGMIMHFFQKR
+178 ALLTGTITHFFQKKN
-192 DLVIHFPDTVPPLVS
+192 LVIRFPDTVPPLVS
-207 KSFMSLVP
+207 KSFMSLIP
-215 AFVILTIIWI
+215 AFVVLTLVWI
-225 IRVILGINV
+225 IRVVLGINV
-234 NQILMDCFSP
+234 NQVLMDCFSP
-244 FVFALNTLP
+244 FIFALNTLP

-286 FGANAA
+286 FGENVA
-292 AFAAGTQPPYI
+292 AFAAGTLPPYI

-339 KLCLPASIFEI
+339 KLCLPASLFEI

-375 ILSAGTYLLMLFNSI
+375 TLSAGTYLLMLFNII

-415 PAVIWGGISLLI
+415 PAVIWGIAELFI
-427 AGCIYYPF
+427 AGAIYYPF
-435 FKAMERQRLAVEKRI
+435 FKAMEKQRLEGNEIK
-450 GA
+450 

>member
-1 MQLFPL
+1 
-7 AKGNF
+7 
-12 NYSNKHTFSLLLDCT
+12 
-27 KKSARGNERRKIM
+27 M
-40 NKILMFVEDK
+40 NKILNFVETK
-50 LVPPLNKMAN
+50 LAPPLNKMAS
-60 QHHLNA
+60 QHHLSV
-66 VKNGMMVTVPLTII
+66 VKNGMIVTVPLTII

-86 IPNIPIDPIQS
+86 IPNIPIAAIKN
-97 FFEPYAAMIT
+97 FFEPYANMIT
-107 TVNTITIGIVGLV
+107 TVNTATIGSVGLV

-127 YFALGYTDIKI
+127 YFALEYTDIKI

-144 FVSVA
+144 FVSVV
-149 AFLLATLTDEYAIN
+149 AFLLATLTDEFTIDTG
-163 LELFGTKGL
+163 LFGTRGL
-172 FTAILV
+172 FTGILV
-178 ALMSGMIMHFFQKR
+178 ALLTGTITHFFQKKN
-192 DLVIHFPDTVPPLVS
+192 LVIRFPDTVPPLVS
-207 KSFMSLVP
+207 KSFMSLIP
-215 AFVILTIIWI
+215 AFVVLTLVWI
-225 IRVILGINV
+225 IRVVLGINV
-234 NQILMDCFSP
+234 NQVLMDCFSP
-244 FVFALNTLP
+244 FIFALNTLP

-286 FGANAA
+286 FGENVA
-292 AFAAGTQPPYI
+292 AFAAGTLPPYI

-339 KLCLPASIFEI
+339 KLCLPASLFEI

-375 ILSAGTYLLMLFNSI
+375 TLSAGTYLLMLFNII

-415 PAVIWGGISLLI
+415 PAVIWGIAELFI
-427 AGCIYYPF
+427 AGAIYYPF
-435 FKAMERQRLAVEKRI
+435 FKAMEKQRLEGNEI
-450 GA
+450 E

>member
-1 MQLFPL
+1 
-7 AKGNF
+7 
-12 NYSNKHTFSLLLDCT
+12 
-27 KKSARGNERRKIM
+27 M
-40 NKILMFVEDK
+40 NKILNFVETK
-50 LVPPLNKMAN
+50 LAPPLNKMAS
-60 QHHLNA
+60 QHHLSV
-66 VKNGMMVTVPLTII
+66 VKNGMIVTVPLTII

-86 IPNIPIDPIQS
+86 IPNIPIEAIKN
-97 FFEPYAAMIT
+97 FFEPYANMIT
-107 TVNTITIGIVGLV
+107 TVNTVTIGSVGLV

-127 YFALGYTDIKI
+127 YFALEYTDIKI

-144 FVSVA
+144 FVSVV
-149 AFLLATLTDEYAIN
+149 AFLLATLTDEFTIDTG
-163 LELFGTKGL
+163 LFGTRGL
-172 FTAILV
+172 FTGILV
-178 ALMSGMIMHFFQKR
+178 ALLTGTITHFFQKKN
-192 DLVIHFPDTVPPLVS
+192 LVIRFPDTVPPLVS
-207 KSFMSLVP
+207 KSFMSLIP
-215 AFVILTIIWI
+215 AFVVLTLVWI
-225 IRVILGINV
+225 IRVVLGINV
-234 NQILMDCFSP
+234 NQVLMDCFSP
-244 FVFALNTLP
+244 FIFALNTLP

-286 FGANAA
+286 FGENVA
-292 AFAAGTQPPYI
+292 AFAAGTLPPYI

-339 KLCLPASIFEI
+339 KLCLPASLFEI

-375 ILSAGTYLLMLFNSI
+375 TLSAGTYLLMLFNII

-415 PAVIWGGISLLI
+415 PAVIWGIAELFI
-427 AGCIYYPF
+427 AGAIYYPF
-435 FKAMERQRLAVEKRI
+435 FKAMEKQRLEGNEI
-450 GA
+450 E

>member
-1 MQLFPL
+1 
-7 AKGNF
+7 
-12 NYSNKHTFSLLLDCT
+12 
-27 KKSARGNERRKIM
+27 M
-40 NKILMFVEDK
+40 NKILNFVETK
-50 LVPPLNKMAN
+50 LAPPLNKMAS
-60 QHHLNA
+60 QHHLSV
-66 VKNGMMVTVPLTII
+66 VKNGMIVTVPLTII

-86 IPNIPIDPIQS
+86 IPNIPIAAIKN
-97 FFEPYAAMIT
+97 FFEPYANMIT
-107 TVNTITIGIVGLV
+107 TVNTVTIGSVGLV

-127 YFALGYTDIKI
+127 YFALEYTDIKI

-144 FVSVA
+144 FVSVV
-149 AFLLATLTDEYAIN
+149 AFLLATLTDEFTIDTG
-163 LELFGTKGL
+163 LFGTRGL
-172 FTAILV
+172 FTGILV
-178 ALMSGMIMHFFQKR
+178 ALLTGTITHFFQKKN
-192 DLVIHFPDTVPPLVS
+192 LVIRFPDTVPPLVS
-207 KSFMSLVP
+207 KSFMSLIP
-215 AFVILTIIWI
+215 AFVVLTLVWI
-225 IRVILGINV
+225 IRVVLGINV
-234 NQILMDCFSP
+234 NQVLMDCFSP
-244 FVFALNTLP
+244 FIFALNTLP

-286 FGANAA
+286 FGENVAV
-292 AFAAGTQPPYI
+292 FAAGTLPPYI

-339 KLCLPASIFEI
+339 KLCLPASLFEI

-375 ILSAGTYLLMLFNSI
+375 TLSAGTYLLMLFNII

-415 PAVIWGGISLLI
+415 PAVIWGIAELFI
-427 AGCIYYPF
+427 AGAIYYPF
-435 FKAMERQRLAVEKRI
+435 FKAMEKQRLEGNEI
-450 GA
+450 E

>member
-1 MQLFPL
+1 
-7 AKGNF
+7 
-12 NYSNKHTFSLLLDCT
+12 
-27 KKSARGNERRKIM
+27 M
-40 NKILMFVEDK
+40 NKILNFVETK
-50 LVPPLNKMAN
+50 LAPPLNKVAS
-60 QHHLNA
+60 QHHLSV
-66 VKNGMMVTVPLTII
+66 VKNGMIVTVPLTII

-86 IPNIPIDPIQS
+86 IPNIPIAAIKN
-97 FFEPYAAMIT
+97 FFEPYANMIT
-107 TVNTITIGIVGLV
+107 TVNTVTIGSVGLV

-127 YFALGYTDIKI
+127 YFALEYTDIKI

-144 FVSVA
+144 FVSVV
-149 AFLLATLTDEYAIN
+149 AFLLATLTDEFTIDTG
-163 LELFGTKGL
+163 LFGTRGL
-172 FTAILV
+172 FTGILV
-178 ALMSGMIMHFFQKR
+178 ALLTGTITHFFQKKN
-192 DLVIHFPDTVPPLVS
+192 LVIRFPDTVPPLVS
-207 KSFMSLVP
+207 KSFMSLIP
-215 AFVILTIIWI
+215 AFVVLTLVWI
-225 IRVILGINV
+225 IRVVLGINV
-234 NQILMDCFSP
+234 NQVLMDCFSP
-244 FVFALNTLP
+244 FIFALNTLP

-286 FGANAA
+286 FGENVA
-292 AFAAGTQPPYI
+292 AFAAGTLPPYI

-339 KLCLPASIFEI
+339 KLCLPASLFEI

-375 ILSAGTYLLMLFNSI
+375 TLSAGTYLLMLFNII

-415 PAVIWGGISLLI
+415 PAVIWGIAELFI
-427 AGCIYYPF
+427 AGAIYYPF
-435 FKAMERQRLAVEKRI
+435 FKAMEKQRLE
-450 GA
+450 GN

>member
-1 MQLFPL
+1 
-7 AKGNF
+7 
-12 NYSNKHTFSLLLDCT
+12 
-27 KKSARGNERRKIM
+27 M
-40 NKILMFVEDK
+40 NKILNFVETK
-50 LVPPLNKMAN
+50 LAPPLNKMAS
-60 QHHLNA
+60 QHHLSV
-66 VKNGMMVTVPLTII
+66 VKNGMIVTVPLTII

-86 IPNIPIDPIQS
+86 IPNIPIAAIKN
-97 FFEPYAAMIT
+97 FFEPYANMIT
-107 TVNTITIGIVGLV
+107 TVNTVTIGSVGLV

-127 YFALGYTDIKI
+127 YFALEYTDIKI

-144 FVSVA
+144 FVSVV
-149 AFLLATLTDEYAIN
+149 AFLLATLTDEFTIDTG
-163 LELFGTKGL
+163 LFGTRGL
-172 FTAILV
+172 FTGILV
-178 ALMSGMIMHFFQKR
+178 ALLTGTITHFFQKKN
-192 DLVIHFPDTVPPLVS
+192 LVIRFPDTVPPLVS
-207 KSFMSLVP
+207 KSFMSLIP
-215 AFVILTIIWI
+215 AFVVLTLVWI
-225 IRVILGINV
+225 IRVVLGINV
-234 NQILMDCFSP
+234 NQVLMDCFSP
-244 FVFALNTLP
+244 FIFALNTLP

-286 FGANAA
+286 FGENVA
-292 AFAAGTQPPYI
+292 AFAAGTLPPYI

-339 KLCLPASIFEI
+339 KSCLPASLFEI

-375 ILSAGTYLLMLFNSI
+375 TLSAGTYLLMLFNII

-415 PAVIWGGISLLI
+415 PAVIWGIAELFI
-427 AGCIYYPF
+427 AGAIYYPF
-435 FKAMERQRLAVEKRI
+435 FKAMEKQRLEGNEI
-450 GA
+450 E

>member
-1 MQLFPL
+1 
-7 AKGNF
+7 
-12 NYSNKHTFSLLLDCT
+12 
-27 KKSARGNERRKIM
+27 M
-40 NKILMFVEDK
+40 NKILNFVETK
-50 LVPPLNKMAN
+50 LAPPLNKMAS
-60 QHHLNA
+60 QHHLSV
-66 VKNGMMVTVPLTII
+66 VKNGMIVTVPLTII

-86 IPNIPIDPIQS
+86 IPNIPIAAIKN
-97 FFEPYAAMIT
+97 FFEPYANMIT
-107 TVNTITIGIVGLV
+107 TVNTVTIGSVGLV

-127 YFALGYTDIKI
+127 YFALEYTDIKI

-144 FVSVA
+144 FVSVV
-149 AFLLATLTDEYAIN
+149 AFLLATLTDEFTIDTG
-163 LELFGTKGL
+163 LFGTRGL
-172 FTAILV
+172 FTGILV
-178 ALMSGMIMHFFQKR
+178 ALLTGTITHFFQKKN
-192 DLVIHFPDTVPPLVS
+192 LVIRFPDTVPPLVS
-207 KSFMSLVP
+207 KSFMSLIP
-215 AFVILTIIWI
+215 AFVVLTLVWI
-225 IRVILGINV
+225 IRVVLGINV
-234 NQILMDCFSP
+234 NQVLMDCFSP
-244 FVFALNTLP
+244 FIFALNTLP

-265 WSVGIHGGAVLA
+265 WSVGIHGDAVLA

-286 FGANAA
+286 FGENVA
-292 AFAAGTQPPYI
+292 AFAAGTLPPYI

-339 KLCLPASIFEI
+339 KLCLPASLFEI

-375 ILSAGTYLLMLFNSI
+375 TLSAGTYLLMLFNII

-415 PAVIWGGISLLI
+415 PAVIWGIAELFI
-427 AGCIYYPF
+427 AGAIYYPF
-435 FKAMERQRLAVEKRI
+435 FKAMEKQRLEGNEI
-450 GA
+450 E

>member
-1 MQLFPL
+1 
-7 AKGNF
+7 
-12 NYSNKHTFSLLLDCT
+12 
-27 KKSARGNERRKIM
+27 M
-40 NKILMFVEDK
+40 NKILNFVETK
-50 LVPPLNKMAN
+50 LAPPLNKMAS
-60 QHHLNA
+60 QHHLSA
-66 VKNGMMVTVPLTII
+66 VKNGMIVTVPLTII

-86 IPNIPIDPIQS
+86 IPNIPIAAIKN
-97 FFEPYAAMIT
+97 FFEPYANMIT
-107 TVNTITIGIVGLV
+107 TVNTVTIGSVGLV

-127 YFALGYTDIKI
+127 YFALEYTDIKI

-144 FVSVA
+144 FVSVV
-149 AFLLATLTDEYAIN
+149 AFLLATLTDEFTIDTG
-163 LELFGTKGL
+163 LFGTRGL
-172 FTAILV
+172 FTGILV
-178 ALMSGMIMHFFQKR
+178 ALLTGIITHFFQKKN
-192 DLVIHFPDTVPPLVS
+192 LVIRFPDTVPPLVS
-207 KSFMSLVP
+207 KSFMSLIP
-215 AFVILTIIWI
+215 AFVVLTLVWI
-225 IRVILGINV
+225 IRVVLGINV
-234 NQILMDCFSP
+234 NQVLMDCFSP
-244 FVFALNTLP
+244 FIFALNTLP

-286 FGANAA
+286 FGENVA
-292 AFAAGTQPPYI
+292 AFAAGTLPPYI

-339 KLCLPASIFEI
+339 KLCLPASLFEI

-375 ILSAGTYLLMLFNSI
+375 TLSAGTYLLMLFNII

-415 PAVIWGGISLLI
+415 PAVIWGIAELFI
-427 AGCIYYPF
+427 AGAIYYPF
-435 FKAMERQRLAVEKRI
+435 FKAMEKQRLEGNEIK
-450 GA
+450 

>member
-1 MQLFPL
+1 
-7 AKGNF
+7 
-12 NYSNKHTFSLLLDCT
+12 
-27 KKSARGNERRKIM
+27 M
-40 NKILMFVEDK
+40 NKILNFVETK
-50 LVPPLNKMAN
+50 LAPPLNKMAS
-60 QHHLNA
+60 QHHLSV
-66 VKNGMMVTVPLTII
+66 VKNGMIVTVPLTII

-86 IPNIPIDPIQS
+86 IPNIPIAAIKN
-97 FFEPYAAMIT
+97 FFEPYANMIT
-107 TVNTITIGIVGLV
+107 TVNTVTIGSVGLV

-127 YFALGYTDIKI
+127 YFALEYTDIKI

-144 FVSVA
+144 FVSVV
-149 AFLLATLTDEYAIN
+149 AFLLATLTDEFTIDTG
-163 LELFGTKGL
+163 LFGTRGL
-172 FTAILV
+172 FTGILV
-178 ALMSGMIMHFFQKR
+178 ALLTGTITHFFQKKN
-192 DLVIHFPDTVPPLVS
+192 LVIRFPDTVPPLVS
-207 KSFMSLVP
+207 KSFMSLIP
-215 AFVILTIIWI
+215 AFVVLTLVWI
-225 IRVILGINV
+225 IRVVLGINV
-234 NQILMDCFSP
+234 NQVLMDCFSP
-244 FVFALNTLP
+244 FIFALNTLP

-286 FGANAA
+286 FGENVAS
-292 AFAAGTQPPYI
+292 FAAGTLPPYI

-339 KLCLPASIFEI
+339 KLCLPASLFEI

-375 ILSAGTYLLMLFNSI
+375 TLSAGTYLLMLFNII

-415 PAVIWGGISLLI
+415 PAVIWGIAELFI
-427 AGCIYYPF
+427 AGAIYYPF
-435 FKAMERQRLAVEKRI
+435 FKAMEKQRLEGNEI
-450 GA
+450 E